1 MLSSS
6 KQKKLEWFDLK
17 NYTTI
22 KDLTPLQIK
31 LELSVRSLLFS
42 YIKET
47 RTTYDDFLK
56 NIFPL
61 DRSQKEISFDILLR
75 KILVEG
81 DPVVD
86 DETYADERVF
96 NLDGIVNRGRDLAF
110 TKEVRPL
117 VAGEISNIEQSLK
130 KKAQIDFSQTVE
142 ALEQGKINLPDG
154 WHEKWGDEWVK
165 SSVSYA
171 MYPFLEN
178 NLLLNV
184 DLSAPD
190 SIILNHLKLLLPE
203 WRRQLFNKNVR
214 DEEINKF
221 GVSDITQ
228 IWTHKLLCLLDLM
241 LFTEY
246 SDIKLSVNDL
256 HMILY
261 VIPNEREHYRN
272 DTAIRD
278 TDRKN
283 ALNAITEEFRTK
295 FSYFIEENPALKTK
309 SIYAI
314 YSEFKSKQAKYQ

>member
-1 MLSSS
+1 MLSSA
-6 KQKKLEWFDLK
+6 KQKKLEWFNLR
-17 NYTTI
+17 NYLPV
-22 KDLTPLQIK
+22 KDLNPLQIK

-42 YIKET
+42 YIKDT
-47 RTTYDDFLK
+47 RTSYDEFLK
-56 NIFPL
+56 DNFHL
-61 DRSQKEISFDILLR
+61 DRNKKEISFDLLLK

-81 DPVVD
+81 KPVVD
-86 DETYADERVF
+86 DETYSDERVF

-117 VAGEISNIEQSLK
+117 IAGEISNIEQSLK
-130 KKAQIDFSQTVE
+130 QKAQIDFSQTVE

-154 WHEKWGDEWVK
+154 WHKQWGEEWIK

-190 SIILNHLKLLLPE
+190 AIILNHIKLLLPE
-203 WRRQLFNKNVR
+203 WRKQLFNKNVR

-246 SDIKLSVNDL
+246 SGVKLSVNDL

-261 VIPNEREHYRN
+261 IIPNEREHYRN

-283 ALNAITEEFRTK
+283 ALNALTEEFRTK
-295 FSYFIEENPALKTK
+295 LSYFIEENPSLKTK
-309 SIYAI
+309 PVSEI